1 MGSYV
6 WNGDQIIE
14 RTSASTDVEDRG
26 YNFGDGVYEVFR
38 IYSGKIFAEMPHW
51 ARLERSVEQ
60 IRMKMPLTIGEFQQ
74 GIRKLIQADEFD
86 TGIIYLQITRGVAPR
101 AHAFPSNEVRP
112 VIMALTKPMARPIT
126 DLERGVAVITQP
138 DLRWLRC
145 DIKSLNLL
153 PNVLAKQAAAEAGAM
168 EALLHRNGIVT
179 EGSSSNVAIVR
190 DGMIVTHP
198 ANELILH
205 GITRAVVCE
214 LAEQLGIPLTEKGY
228 SVEELFN
235 ADEAFLMSTT
245 SEVMPIVHC
254 DGRPVGNGEPGPVTR
269 RLQQA
274 FLRKLTTE
282 IP

>member
-6 WNGDQIIE
+6 WNGEQIIE
-14 RTSASTDVEDRG
+14 RGSAATDVEDRG

-38 IYSGKIFAEMPHW
+38 IYSGKIFAEMLHW
-51 ARLERSVEQ
+51 TRLERSIEQ
-60 IRMKMPLTIGEFQQ
+60 IHMKMPLPIHAFQR
-74 GIRKLIQADEFD
+74 GINELMRADDID
-86 TGIIYLQITRGVAPR
+86 TGIIYLQVTRGVAPR
-101 AHAFPSNEVRP
+101 AHVFPSSEVRP

-153 PNVLAKQAAAEAGAM
+153 PNVLAKQAAAEAGAV
-168 EALLHRNGIVT
+168 EAILHRNGIVT

-205 GITRAVVCE
+205 GITRAVVCG
-214 LAEQLGIPLTEKGY
+214 LAHQLGIPLMEKGY
-228 SVEELFN
+228 SVEELCD

-245 SEVMPIVHC
+245 SEVMPIVQC
-254 DGRPVGNGEPGPVTR
+254 DGRPLGSGVPGPITR
-269 RLQQA
+269 RLQRS
-274 FLRKLTTE
+274 FLANFVN
-282 IP
+282 